1 MGTFYD
7 FLDKAAIV
15 VVGLQST
22 FCVLAESKA
31 VRWRYI
37 SSGHSLLAVAVFY
50 PGVFLTT
57 RGLISWADTASEKWR
72 RKYEEA
78 AASSDGRDHRAPS
91 ASLPCPV
98 EKKGKEEKKASSESV
113 HRDLWLSAVWNAFF
127 ALHLRGLY
135 VHRLIEQE
143 IFPHVYRALHHAIY
157 QPYPYP
163 TALFGVVGIFHARNT
178 LRVARD
184 VRDEAE
190 RPL

>member
-78 AASSDGRDHRAPS
+78 AVSATGRDHHAPS
-91 ASLPCPV
+91 ALTSSSMV
-98 EKKGKEEKKASSESV
+98 KEKKKKASSESI
-113 HRDLWLSAVWNAFF
+113 HRDLWLASLWNAFF

-143 IFPHVYRALHHAIY
+143 LVPHVYRALHHAVY

-163 TALFGVVGIFHARNT
+163 TALFGVVGILHARNT

-184 VRDEAE
+184 VRDETE

>member
-1 MGTFYD
+1 MGTFYE

-31 VRWRYI
+31 VRRRYI
-37 SSGHSLLAVAVFY
+37 SSGHSLLALAVFY
-50 PGVFLTT
+50 PGVFVST
-57 RGLISWADTASEKWR
+57 RGLITWADTASEKWR

-78 AASSDGRDHRAPS
+78 AASATGRGHRAPS
-91 ASLPCPV
+91 ALASPMD
-98 EKKGKEEKKASSESV
+98 KEEKKASSEFV

-135 VHRLIEQE
+135 VHRLIEKE
-143 IFPHVYRALHHAIY
+143 LFPHVYRALHHVIY

-163 TALFGVVGIFHARNT
+163 TALFGVVGIIHARNT

-184 VRDEAE
+184 VRDETE
-190 RPL
+190 RPV

>member
-50 PGVFLTT
+50 PGVFMTT

-78 AASSDGRDHRAPS
+78 AASAIGGDHRAS
-91 ASLPCPV
+91 AALPAPRDQ
-98 EKKGKEEKKASSESV
+98 EKKKKASSESV

-143 IFPHVYRALHHAIY
+143 LVPHVYRALHHAIY

-163 TALFGVVGIFHARNT
+163 TALFGVVGIIHARNS

-184 VRDEAE
+184 VRDETE